1 MKRKVLVF
9 TFSIVILL
17 AITIPVYALS
27 PSSNEIY
34 RGIDVSEWQ
43 GDIDFARVK
52 EAGIE
57 VVYIRAGQGFS
68 YEDAQFE
75 RNYEQARR
83 YGFKIGVYHYMTA
96 RSVEDARLQA
106 RFFVSLI

>member
-43 GDIDFARVK
+43 GDIDFGKVK
-52 EAGIE
+52 KCRG
-57 VVYIRAGQGFS
+57 
-68 YEDAQFE
+68 
-75 RNYEQARR
+75 
-83 YGFKIGVYHYMTA
+83 
-96 RSVEDARLQA
+96 
-106 RFFVSLI
+106 

>member
-1 MKRKVLVF
+1 MKGVFVLKKVYVF
-9 TFSIVILL
+9 IFLIVVLL
-17 AITIPVYALS
+17 AITVPVYALS

-43 GDIDFARVK
+43 GDIDFGEVR

-68 YEDAQFE
+68 YEDARFE
-75 RNYEQARR
+75 ENYEIA
-83 YGFKIGVYHYMTA
+83 
-96 RSVEDARLQA
+96 
-106 RFFVSLI
+106 